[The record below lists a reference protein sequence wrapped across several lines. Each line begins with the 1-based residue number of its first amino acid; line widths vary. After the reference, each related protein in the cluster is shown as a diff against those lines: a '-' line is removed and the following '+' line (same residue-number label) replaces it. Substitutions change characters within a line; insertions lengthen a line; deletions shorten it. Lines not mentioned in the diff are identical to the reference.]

1 MPRPSDYQ
9 RIKTEKIDIEYE
21 GLVDRLSDWIK
32 RVGYFARYRLP
43 WGIRSLKHIVQRAVR
58 GYSDLDLSLHTDRF
72 IETAIRAARY
82 HRDKSLTFPISY
94 SDNGFELDSPDR
106 GRGLEGYREDLSEII
121 LGFEHWKAADS
132 LNEGCSCCG
141 DYCQP
146 GCPMIVE
153 AKSLYF
159 KLIDFMS
166 E

>member
-1 MPRPSDYQ
+1 MSRPSDHQ
-9 RIKTEKIDIEYE
+9 RIKTEEIRIEYE

-32 RVGYFARYRLP
+32 RVEYFARHRLP
-43 WGIRSLKHIVQRAVR
+43 WGIYSLKHIVQRAVR

-94 SDNGFELDSPDR
+94 FDDG
-106 GRGLEGYREDLSEII
+106 GRGLEGYRKDLSEII
-121 LGFEHWKAADS
+121 FGFEHWKAADS
-132 LNEGCSCCG
+132 LDEGCSCCG

-146 GCPMIVE
+146 GCPIIVE

-159 KLIDFMS
+159 KLIDFMC